1 MDVLDVIM
9 TRRSIRSFESRP
21 VGKDLL
27 EKIVEAGR
35 RAPSGMNSQKWHFTV
50 VTNPEVI
57 REIGHYVQENEIS
70 ICYDAPVFIMVSYED
85 GNPFAPFDTS
95 CALENMMLASH
106 ALGLGSV
113 WINRINKNEE
123 KAYMMSPFGVPD
135 NHRVYGCLAVGY
147 PSSGPR
153 EKELAEGTVTW
164 IE

>member
-1 MDVLDVIM
+1 MDMLDAIM

-21 VGKDLL
+21 VERDLL
-27 EKIVEAGR
+27 EKIVESGR

-57 REIGHYVQENEIS
+57 KEIGRFVQENEDS
-70 ICYDAPVFIMVSYED
+70 ICYGAPVFIMVSYED

-123 KAYMMSPFGVPD
+123 KAYMMTPFGVPD
-135 NHRVYGCLAVGY
+135 NHRVYGCLALGY